1 MNRCVAVAPILRHVP
16 IALALLWS
24 VRPPVAH
31 AAPCVVPE
39 VAVARLQQ
47 TLERLSARPL
57 VPSVEPAW
65 WRVLVP
71 RHVGAVVRQGQ
82 LAGDDWYMGL
92 NGPTQRTVNHGDQAL
107 TLRLEWDLSPLWT
120 MPVAPR
126 PSPTEELQRALHAEE
141 LARRLSTQLQRIRKA
156 QAVALQAQA
165 GDYVCADARAEAE
178 AAAVVLTAIG
188 NLR

>member
-1 MNRCVAVAPILRHVP
+1 MNCCVAATPILRSLP
-16 IALALLWS
+16 IALALLLAPTAA
-24 VRPPVAH
+24 R
-31 AAPCVVPE
+31 AAPCLMPE
-39 VAVARLQQ
+39 VAVAPLQHA
-47 TLERLSARPL
+47 LERLSARPL
-57 VPSVEPAW
+57 VQSVEPAW
-65 WRVLVP
+65 WRVLIP
-71 RHVGAVVRQGQ
+71 RHLGAVVRQGQ

-107 TLRLEWDLSPLWT
+107 TLRIEWDLSPLWT

-178 AAAVVLTAIG
+178 AAAVVLMAIG
-188 NLR
+188 QLR